1 MSVRLGFAMIASLC
15 FVACSGDQSRQTP
28 LASAEAQAAPAVEPE
43 AVQALARMIA
53 YLRTLEDFQVTSD
66 TTTDQILEDGLRV
79 RFGGRV
85 IYRVR
90 KPDAFA
96 VDVWTDRRWRQFF
109 YDGRALTMVAPRS
122 GYYTAIDAPPSIS
135 GALQV
140 AANDYGIALPL
151 TDLFI
156 WSGPDRPSHA
166 FVAAATIGYARIGG
180 ADTMHYAFREG
191 DLEWQIWIASGAQPL
206 PRQIVITDVAQ
217 EGWPSYTA
225 RLSWDLDPDFN
236 AGAFEFQPSAEHRRI
251 PINLIVADAGVAD
264 AAP

>member
-1 MSVRLGFAMIASLC
+1 MSERLVLATIASLC
-15 FVACSGDQSRQTP
+15 FAACTGDQSRQTP
-28 LASAEAQAAPAVEPE
+28 LSSAEAQAAPAVEPE
-43 AVQALARMIA
+43 AVQALAGMIT
-53 YLRTLEDFQVTSD
+53 YLRTLDDFQVTSD

-122 GYYTAIDAPPSIS
+122 GYYTEINAPPSIS

-140 AANDYGIALPL
+140 AANDYGVALPL

-166 FVAAATIGYARIGG
+166 FAGATTIGYARIGG
-180 ADTMHYAFREG
+180 SDTMHYAFREG
-191 DLEWQIWIASGAQPL
+191 DLEWQIWIASGTQPL
-206 PRQIVITDVAQ
+206 PRQIVITDTAQ

-225 RLSWDLDPDFN
+225 RLSWNLNPNFN

-251 PINLIVADAGVAD
+251 PINLIVADVGVAD